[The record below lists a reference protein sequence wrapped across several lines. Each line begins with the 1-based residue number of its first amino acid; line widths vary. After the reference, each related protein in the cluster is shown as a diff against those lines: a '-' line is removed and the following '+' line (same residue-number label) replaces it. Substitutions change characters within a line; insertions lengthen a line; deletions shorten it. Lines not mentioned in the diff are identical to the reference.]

1 MSRGIPL
8 SMIWD
13 VLDKKYK
20 FIARDGEKDFS
31 TKWYAYTSR
40 PTKSVNKAIWLN
52 SEDESESL
60 EITLPIDAMHDVPWD
75 QTLIERPIPI
85 QEGAFGKFWD
95 GDIEPE
101 DKDAD
106 WGYLLSVVKDVED
119 STPYEAKRAWW
130 EHFIPKI
137 PTHLC
142 INKE

>member
-1 MSRGIPL
+1 MSKGIPL
-8 SMIWD
+8 NVLWD

-20 FIARDGEKDFS
+20 FLAKDDDDEVG
-31 TKWYAYTSR
+31 KEWYAYTHR
-40 PTKSVNKAIWLN
+40 PVEN
-52 SEDESESL
+52 SEGRYWNCGKEGDSL

-85 QEGAFGKFWD
+85 QELAFGKFWD
-95 GDIEPE
+95 GDKEPE

-106 WGYLLSVVKDVED
+106 WGYLLSVAEDEND
-119 STPYEAKRAWW
+119 STPYECKRLLW

-142 INKE
+142 TNKE